1 MPASDEKPSFM
12 TQLRSFPANFW
23 VACFMEI
30 LERLAF
36 FAVRAIAPL
45 FLVASS
51 GSNGLGLD
59 YAQKGIIYMVW
70 TLLQIPCV
78 TIPHSTGAGGLPV
91 GIQLVARR
99 GDDRRLLALAKW
111 VQARL

>member
-1 MPASDEKPSFM
+1 
-12 TQLRSFPANFW
+12 
-23 VACFMEI
+23 

-70 TLLQIPCV
+70 ALLQCLIPMV
-78 TIPHSTGAGGLPV
+78 SGGFADRYGYRRSLGVAFTINILGWTRAS
-91 GIQLVARR
+91 
-99 GDDRRLLALAKW
+99 
-111 VQARL
+111 